1 MRDFEILKAA
11 RKSTAHSGSV
21 EGYIV
26 KYEGDLYFI
35 YNPDDGLTID
45 DCELWSHDI
54 ESRWCIDEYD
64 PDDRYYEIEGI
75 LRPLSLDV

>member
-11 RKSTAHSGSV
+11 RKGSD

-26 KYEGDLYFI
+26 KYNGDIYFI
-35 YNPDDGLTID
+35 YDPDDILDID
-45 DCELWSHDI
+45 DFDFWSQI
-54 ESRWCIDEYD
+54 ERRWCFDEYD

-75 LRPLSLDV
+75 LRPLILDV